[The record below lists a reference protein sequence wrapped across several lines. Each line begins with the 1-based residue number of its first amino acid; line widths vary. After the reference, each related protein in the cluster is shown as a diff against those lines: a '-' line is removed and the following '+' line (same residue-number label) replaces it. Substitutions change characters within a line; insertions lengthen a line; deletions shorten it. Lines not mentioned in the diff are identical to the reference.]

1 MRTTIDIDA
10 AVLEAAKE
18 VAGARRT
25 SAGAV
30 ISEWARK
37 GLQTSAGQTGFTR
50 TGFPIF
56 SVPVDA
62 KPLTTATVNA
72 LLDDEGLP
80 SRC

>member
-1 MRTTIDIDA
+1 MRTTLDIDT

-18 VAGARRT
+18 VAGTRRT

-37 GLQTSAGQTGFTR
+37 GLQSSAVQAERTR

-56 SVPVDA
+56 NVPADA

-80 SRC
+80 ARR